1 MFGRGRPAE
10 KRSIGVARELTE
22 DDVVNLERAQLP
34 AFKVF
39 RDSYH
44 VVARLIALGLNDHEV
59 ALEAGYSV
67 GRIVQLKA
75 DPTMQAAVEAY
86 RNSDN
91 DAFRTARDE
100 YYTTLI
106 ANRNIAARRINDR
119 LTDESEDNH
128 IPLKELLAIESSAAD
143 RTGYG
148 KVVTKKVQ
156 MDLADRLAQA
166 LAASAKVVSSR
177 PVLVIDNEP
186 KDAK

>member
-1 MFGRGRPAE
+1 MLGRGRPAT
-10 KRSIGVARELTE
+10 KRSIGVARELTV
-22 DDVVNLERAQLP
+22 DDVVNLERAELP

-44 VVARLIALGLNDHEV
+44 IVARLIAIGLNDHEV
-59 ALEAGYSV
+59 AIEAGYSV

-86 RNSDN
+86 RNADG
-91 DAFRTARDE
+91 DEFRTARDE
-100 YYTTLI
+100 YWRLMV
-106 ANRNIAARRINDR
+106 ANRNITARRINDR
-119 LTDESEDNH
+119 ISDENEV
-128 IPLKELLAIESSAAD
+128 IPLKELLAIEAHAAD

-156 MDLADRLAQA
+156 VDLADRLAQA

-177 PVLVIDNEP
+177 PVLVIDNKAASDE
-186 KDAK
+186 